1 LPDPFIEELQGPWK
15 YALKLHETFG
25 LVVIFTNTQALLQKS
40 VTLNQD
46 ETKPVVVLRVS
57 TKYPVELEVGVE
69 VIVVELNQIA
79 QHGLVMLFIDVFGV
93 VNITDGAV

>member
-1 LPDPFIEELQGPWK
+1 
-15 YALKLHETFG
+15 LKLHETFG